1 VRQNFLTNFHRIVSI
16 HRFRPVM
23 QDFRSVKNL
32 NVSVR
37 VTLLRLRVVG
47 GGLPPLNLI
56 NDLRSLQV
64 AQHVTR

>member
-1 VRQNFLTNFHRIVSI
+1 
-16 HRFRPVM
+16 M

-37 VTLLRLRVVG
+37 VTLPRLRVVG